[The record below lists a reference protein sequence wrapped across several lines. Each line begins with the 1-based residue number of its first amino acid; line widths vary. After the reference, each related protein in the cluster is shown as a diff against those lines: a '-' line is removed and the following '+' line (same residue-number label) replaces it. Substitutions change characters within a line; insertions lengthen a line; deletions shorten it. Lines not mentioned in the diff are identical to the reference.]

1 MGGLHWHNFA
11 YLAADD
17 PGIAALGRMSPSITH
32 WTRMPPEIRCGDG
45 RAVLCVEVRRPYAW
59 PDALR
64 AEFEGIDMTA
74 FDEYLQTKP
83 VPSDDSEDEHSKVES
98 ERPLVRAL
106 MWLSAEARGPV
117 GYWHHAGDHGMISDV
132 FIGAGPFAMW
142 ENESEFQDEDWD
154 ESKPR
159 SAYTAALWHI
169 GARVP
174 NEDEC
179 RSVRRAFDQHRIRLA
194 ASSAESQPLA
204 DRGQEGRDVT
214 ALTER
219 LNRLYSPGPANEGA
233 GPTRAAAKW
242 IARLKR
248 IISRD

>member
-1 MGGLHWHNFA
+1 MGGFHWHNFA
-11 YLAADD
+11 YLAEGERA
-17 PGIAALGRMSPSITH
+17 IAALGRMSPSITH
-32 WTRMPPEIRCGDG
+32 WMRMPLGIQCSDG
-45 RAVLCVEVRRPYAW
+45 RAVLCMEVRRPYAW
-59 PDALR
+59 PDTLS
-64 AEFEGIDMTA
+64 AELEGIDMTA
-74 FDEYLQTKP
+74 FDEYLRAKP
-83 VPSDDSEDEHSKVES
+83 ILAEDEEEDRSELES

-106 MWLSAEARGPV
+106 MWLSAEAGDPV
-117 GYWHHAGDHGMISDV
+117 GYWYHAGDHGMISDV

-142 ENESEFQDEDWD
+142 ENDSDVQGENWD

-179 RSVRRAFDQHRIRLA
+179 GSVSRAFEQHRSLMA
-194 ASSAESQPLA
+194 ASSAESRPLA
-204 DRGQEGRDVT
+204 DPGQDGRQVS

-219 LNRLYSPGPANEGA
+219 LNRVYRPAPANDGA
-233 GPTRAAAKW
+233 GPSTAAAKW

-248 IISRD
+248 IISRH